1 MPTVKRKAR
10 YETTVAKRKRTKNK
24 AQRISFKLSSFRRKK
39 GPKASGSPSLMG
51 VLKVVGMIC
60 VLAAVGAGFV
70 FLHKYVKRAAPVS
83 AKIGPLELRNP
94 PAWLTQPLLEKIYAA
109 ATANGQDL
117 KLDEDAARSIQD
129 NLEREVAWLHNIT
142 VQTTHRNILIEAD
155 YRKPIALVK
164 SGLHKFYVDDDLTVL
179 DFLPMPDLL
188 IVRVEGVPV
197 VTMPPS
203 GCPFERDDL
212 AAAVQVL
219 KLLCWMDEH
228 TTLDKPLLREIEA
241 IDVSNFAGRED
252 PRAAHIVLYAT
263 DRTQIVWG
271 AEVGMW
277 RRHLEAKD
285 EEKLAMLYGFYKENG
300 TLLGG
305 VKYINL
311 RDPQRSIP
319 LPTDGY

>member
-1 MPTVKRKAR
+1 
-10 YETTVAKRKRTKNK
+10 
-24 AQRISFKLSSFRRKK
+24 
-39 GPKASGSPSLMG
+39 MG
-51 VLKVVGMIC
+51 VLKVLGVIC

-70 FLHKYVKRAAPVS
+70 FLHKYVERAGHVS
-83 AKIGPLELRNP
+83 TRIGPVELIDP
-94 PAWLTQPLLEKIYAA
+94 PAWITQLLREKIYSA
-109 ATANGQDL
+109 ATINGEDL
-117 KLDEDAARSIQD
+117 KLDEDAARSIQN
-129 NLEREVAWLHNIT
+129 NLEREVAWLHNVT
-142 VQTTHRNILIEAD
+142 VQTTDKNFLVKAD

-164 SGLHKFYVDDDLTVL
+164 SGLHRFYVDDDLVVL

-188 IVRVEGVPV
+188 IVRVEGVPI
-197 VTMPPS
+197 VTMPPV
-203 GCPFERDDL
+203 GQAFERDDL
-212 AAAVQVL
+212 VAAVEVL
-219 KLLCWMDEH
+219 KLLCLMDKEVVPEQ
-228 TTLDKPLLREIEA
+228 PLLREIEV
-241 IDVSNFAGRED
+241 IDVSNYAGRED
-252 PRAAHIVLYAT
+252 ARAAHIVLYAT

-319 LPTDGY
+319 LPTDSY

>member
-1 MPTVKRKAR
+1 
-10 YETTVAKRKRTKNK
+10 VAKRKRAKKKT
-24 AQRISFKLSSFRRKK
+24 QRVSFKLSGLRRKK
-39 GPKASGSPSLMG
+39 KSKASGSSSLIG
-51 VLKVVGMIC
+51 VLKVLGVIC

-70 FLHKYVKRAAPVS
+70 FLHKYMKRAVPVS
-83 AKIGPLELRNP
+83 ARIGPLELRNP
-94 PAWLTQPLLEKIYAA
+94 PAWLTQALLEKIYAA
-109 ATANGQDL
+109 AMAGGEDL
-117 KLDEDAARSIQD
+117 KLDEDAARSIQN

-142 VQTTHRNILIEAD
+142 VQTTHKNILVEAD
-155 YRKPIALVK
+155 YRKPMALVK
-164 SGLHKFYVDDDLTVL
+164 SGLHKFYVDAELVAL

-197 VTMPPS
+197 VTMPPA
-203 GCPFERDDL
+203 GQAFERDDL
-212 AAAVQVL
+212 VAAVEVL

-228 TTLDKPLLREIEA
+228 TAPDKPLLREIEV
-241 IDVSNFAGRED
+241 IDVSNFGGRED
-252 PRAAHIVLYAT
+252 ARAAHIVLYAT

-285 EEKLAMLYGFYKENG
+285 EEKLAMLYAFYKENG

-319 LPTDGY
+319 LR

>member
-1 MPTVKRKAR
+1 M
-10 YETTVAKRKRTKNK
+10 AKRKRTKSK
-24 AQRISFKLSSFRRKK
+24 TQRISFKLTSLRRKK
-39 GPKASGSPSLMG
+39 KSKASGSPSLMG
-51 VLKVVGMIC
+51 VLKVLGVIC
-60 VLAAVGAGFV
+60 VLAAVGVGFV
-70 FLHKYVKRAAPVS
+70 FLHKYVRRAVPVS
-83 AKIGPLELRNP
+83 ARIGPLELRNP
-94 PAWLTQPLLEKIYAA
+94 PAWLTQPLLEKIYSA
-109 ATANGQDL
+109 ATANGEDL
-117 KLDEDAARSIQD
+117 KLDEDAARSVQD

-142 VQTTHRNILIEAD
+142 VQTTHKNFLVKAD

-164 SGLHKFYVDDDLTVL
+164 SGLHKFYVDDDLVVL

-188 IVRVEGVPV
+188 IVRIEGVPV
-197 VTMPPS
+197 VTMPPVKRV
-203 GCPFERDDL
+203 FERDDL
-212 AAAVQVL
+212 AAAVEVL
-219 KLLCWMDEH
+219 RLLGRMDEQI
-228 TTLDKPLLREIEA
+228 TPDKPLLREIEV
-241 IDVSNFAGRED
+241 IDVGNFAGRED
-252 PRAAHIVLYAT
+252 ARAAHIVLYTT

-319 LPTDGY
+319 LR

>member
-1 MPTVKRKAR
+1 MKHEPRH
-10 YETTVAKRKRTKNK
+10 ETTVAKRKRTKSK
-24 AQRISFKLSSFRRKK
+24 TQRISFKLSSFKRKK
-39 GPKASGSPSLMG
+39 KSKASGSSSLIG
-51 VLKVVGMIC
+51 VFKVLGVIC
-60 VLAAVGAGFV
+60 VLAAVGVGFV
-70 FLHKYVKRAAPVS
+70 FLHKYVKRAVPVS
-83 AKIGPLELRNP
+83 ARIGPLELRNP

-117 KLDEDAARSIQD
+117 KLDDDAARSIQN

-142 VQTTHRNILIEAD
+142 VQTTNKNFLVKAD
-155 YRKPIALVK
+155 YRMPIALVK
-164 SGLHKFYVDDDLTVL
+164 SGLHKFYVDEELIVL

-188 IVRVEGVPV
+188 IVRVEGVPI
-197 VTMPPS
+197 VTMPPV
-203 GCPFERDDL
+203 GQAFERDNL
-212 AAAVQVL
+212 VAAVEVL
-219 KLLCWMDEH
+219 KLLCLMDKEVVPEQ
-228 TTLDKPLLREIEA
+228 PLLREIEV

-252 PRAAHIVLYAT
+252 ARAAHIVLYAT

-277 RRHLEAKD
+277 HRHLEAKD
-285 EEKLAMLYGFYKENG
+285 EEKLANLYGFYRENG

-319 LPTDGY
+319 QPKDRY

>member
-1 MPTVKRKAR
+1 M
-10 YETTVAKRKRTKNK
+10 AKRKRTKSK
-24 AQRISFKLSSFRRKK
+24 TQRISFKLSSFRRKK
-39 GPKASGSPSLMG
+39 KSGASGSLSLMG
-51 VLKVVGMIC
+51 VLKVLGVIC

-70 FLHKYVKRAAPVS
+70 FLHKYAKRAVPVS
-83 AKIGPLELRNP
+83 AKMGPLELTNP

-109 ATANGQDL
+109 ATANGEDL

-142 VQTTHRNILIEAD
+142 VQTTHKNFLVKAD

-164 SGLHKFYVDDDLTVL
+164 SGLHKFYVDDQLVVL

-197 VTMPPS
+197 VTMPPA
-203 GCPFERDDL
+203 GQAFERDDL
-212 AAAVQVL
+212 VAAVEVL
-219 KLLCWMDEH
+219 KLLCLMDKEVVPEQ
-228 TTLDKPLLREIEA
+228 PLLREIEV

-252 PRAAHIVLYAT
+252 SRAAHIVLYAT

-319 LPTDGY
+319 LPTNGY